1 LLQINKVAHS
11 IRKPAVRQWYPAY
24 NMRMTSLPVISLPDN
39 MLETMIDTLAS
50 QAYCVID
57 DFLPDDLTAALRA
70 IALERQQQ
78 GRMHQAGTSQ
88 SATTNLNVRGD
99 QIAWLE
105 NDDAHPAIQQYLAL
119 LQEVQQ
125 AANRHLMM
133 GLAQFETHFAI
144 YPAGSAGYAT
154 HIDQFRP
161 HRKQLAPGART
172 LTLIIYLN
180 DAWPES
186 AGGQLRLYLDEHA
199 QKPTSD
205 AKHLDITPRRG
216 RLVLFLAARFWH
228 EVLPASLPRI
238 SVTGWFKT
246 R

>member
-1 LLQINKVAHS
+1 
-11 IRKPAVRQWYPAY
+11 
-24 NMRMTSLPVISLPDN
+24 MTSVPAISIHDN
-39 MLETMIDTLAS
+39 MLDTMIDALVN

-57 DFLPDDLTAALRA
+57 DFLPDDLTTALRT

-88 SATTNLNVRGD
+88 SAITNLNVRGD

-105 NDDAHPAIQQYLAL
+105 NDDPHPAIQQYLEL

-125 AANRHLMM
+125 AANRYLMM
-133 GLAQFETHFAI
+133 GLDHFETHFAI

-154 HIDQFRP
+154 HIDQFRQ
-161 HRKQLAPGART
+161 HRENPAPSART
-172 LTLIIYLN
+172 LTSIIYLN
-180 DAWPES
+180 DHWPED
-186 AGGQLRLYLDEHA
+186 AGGELRLYLDEHHE
-199 QKPTSD
+199 KPAPND
-205 AKHLDITPRRG
+205 RHLDIAPLGG

-228 EVLPASLPRI
+228 EVLPARLPRV

>member
-1 LLQINKVAHS
+1 
-11 IRKPAVRQWYPAY
+11 
-24 NMRMTSLPVISLPDN
+24 MRMTRVAAISLPDH
-39 MLETMIDTLAS
+39 MLETMIDTMAS

-57 DFLPDDLTAALRA
+57 DFLPDDLTAALRT

-88 SATTNLNVRGD
+88 SAITNLNIRGD

-105 NDDAHPAIQQYLAL
+105 NDDAHPAIQDYLAL
-119 LQEVQQ
+119 LQQVQQ

-154 HIDQFRP
+154 HIDQFRN
-161 HRKQLAPGART
+161 HREQPAPGART
-172 LTLIIYLN
+172 LTSIIYLN
-180 DAWPES
+180 DHWPEE
-186 AGGQLRLYLDEHA
+186 AGGALRLYLDEHDQTPA
-199 QKPTSD
+199 AD
-205 AKHLDITPRRG
+205 ARHLDIAPLGG

>member
-1 LLQINKVAHS
+1 MTRV
-11 IRKPAVRQWYPAY
+11 PA
-24 NMRMTSLPVISLPDN
+24 ISLPDN

-78 GRMHQAGTSQ
+78 GRMHQAGTGQ
-88 SATTNLNVRGD
+88 SAITNLNIRGD

-105 NDDAHPAIQQYLAL
+105 NDDAHPAIQHYLAL

-125 AANRHLMM
+125 ATNRHLMM

-144 YPAGSAGYAT
+144 YPAGSGGYAT
-154 HIDQFRP
+154 HIDQFRNHKEQP
-161 HRKQLAPGART
+161 TPGART
-172 LTLIIYLN
+172 LTSIIYLN
-180 DAWPES
+180 DHWPEE
-186 AGGQLRLYLDEHA
+186 AGGALRLYLDEHDQTPA
-199 QKPTSD
+199 
-205 AKHLDITPRRG
+205 AEARHLDIAPLGG

-228 EVLPASLPRI
+228 EVLPARLPRV

>member
-1 LLQINKVAHS
+1 
-11 IRKPAVRQWYPAY
+11 
-24 NMRMTSLPVISLPDN
+24 MRMTSLPAISRPDD
-39 MLETMIDTLAS
+39 MLDTMIDALAT

-57 DFLPDDLTAALRA
+57 DFLPAELTLALRA

-78 GRMHQAGTSQ
+78 GQMHQAGTSR
-88 SATTNLNVRGD
+88 SAITNPNLRGD

-105 NDDAHPAIQQYLAL
+105 NDDPHPAIQQYLRL

-133 GLAQFETHFAI
+133 GLDQFETHFAI

-154 HIDQFRP
+154 HIDQFRQYGEQP
-161 HRKQLAPGART
+161 APGART
-172 LTLIIYLN
+172 LTSIIYLN
-180 DAWPES
+180 DHWPED
-186 AGGQLRLYLDEHA
+186 AGGELCLYLDEHHE
-199 QKPTSD
+199 KPASTES
-205 AKHLDITPRRG
+205 HLDIAPVGG

-228 EVLPASLPRI
+228 EVRPANLPRV

>member
-1 LLQINKVAHS
+1 MTRV
-11 IRKPAVRQWYPAY
+11 PA
-24 NMRMTSLPVISLPDN
+24 ISLPDN

-78 GRMHQAGTSQ
+78 GQMHQAGTSQ
-88 SATTNLNVRGD
+88 SAITNLNIRGD
-99 QIAWLE
+99 HIAWLE
-105 NDDAHPAIQQYLAL
+105 NDDTHPAIQHYLTL

-154 HIDQFRP
+154 HIDQFRN
-161 HRKQLAPGART
+161 HREQPAPGART
-172 LTLIIYLN
+172 LTSIIYLN
-180 DAWPES
+180 GHWPEE
-186 AGGQLRLYLDEHA
+186 AGGALRLYLDEHDQTPA
-199 QKPTSD
+199 
-205 AKHLDITPRRG
+205 AEARHLDIAPLGG

-228 EVLPASLPRI
+228 EVLPARLPRV

>member
-1 LLQINKVAHS
+1 
-11 IRKPAVRQWYPAY
+11 
-24 NMRMTSLPVISLPDN
+24 MTSVPAISLPDH
-39 MLETMIDTLAS
+39 MLELMIDSLAS

-57 DFLPDDLTAALRA
+57 DFLPADLTAALRT

-78 GRMHQAGTSQ
+78 GQMHQAGTSQ
-88 SATTNLNVRGD
+88 SAITNRNVRGD

-105 NDDAHPAIQQYLAL
+105 NDDGHPAIQDYLAR
-119 LQEVQQ
+119 LQQVQQ

-133 GLAQFETHFAI
+133 GLDQFETHFAI

-154 HIDQFRP
+154 HIDQFRR
-161 HRKQLAPGART
+161 HREQAMPGART
-172 LTLIIYLN
+172 LTSIIYLN
-180 DAWPES
+180 DAWPKN
-186 AGGQLRLYLDEHA
+186 AGGALRLYLDVHDE
-199 QKPTSD
+199 KPAAD
-205 AKHLDITPRRG
+205 ARHLDIAPLGG

-228 EVLPASLPRI
+228 EVLPATLPRV